1 MRVSIFIF
9 LALTVFTGCN
19 RDDCAEAQGD
29 RWSHNRQVN
38 SFHTIDLAMSADAYI
53 EVDTT
58 LDLPEVSLVSQ
69 GNIADLIDTKVDN
82 GILRLEQNDCID
94 NNSGIEFYIRTPF
107 LQTVIASSTGDI
119 YTTSIITQDSLSIFN
134 TSNGD
139 IDLTLNV
146 NRLYTSAANVGDITL
161 NGFVDK
167 MELSVEGSGDF
178 YGEQLPVNKA
188 QVVLNGSGNA
198 TVRVENE
205 LNIIIN
211 SRGNLY
217 YYGIP
222 QITAEING
230 SGDLINS
237 N

>member
-1 MRVSIFIF
+1 
-9 LALTVFTGCN
+9 
-19 RDDCAEAQGD
+19 
-29 RWSHNRQVN
+29 
-38 SFHTIDLAMSADAYI
+38 
-53 EVDTT
+53 
-58 LDLPEVSLVSQ
+58 
-69 GNIADLIDTKVDN
+69 
-82 GILRLEQNDCID
+82 
-94 NNSGIEFYIRTPF
+94 
-107 LQTVIASSTGDI
+107 
-119 YTTSIITQDSLSIFN
+119 
-134 TSNGD
+134 
-139 IDLTLNV
+139 
-146 NRLYTSAANVGDITL
+146 
-161 NGFVDK
+161 